1 MTVFSALRIDN
12 TANRNYTENNNAN
25 GGTQNVS
32 RRSLEADSDGIS
44 GVYDSGDAGHQG
56 RSGLGGSSVA
66 SGFVLSEQAQN
77 AIQSRGVEVVFKNN
91 ALNKTRHAMDG
102 VMPQAL
108 ALGGAKLDCYGEKLI
123 THMSD
128 TASSFII
135 HYSLKNPVFN
145 E

>member
-1 MTVFSALRIDN
+1 MTAFSALRTDN
-12 TANRNYTENNNAN
+12 TANRNYTENNDAN

-44 GVYDSGDAGHQG
+44 GVYDSCDAGHQG
-56 RSGLGGSSVA
+56 RSGLGGNSVA

-77 AIQSRGVEVVFKNN
+77 AIQSRGVEAVFKNK
-91 ALNKTRHAMDG
+91 ALNKTSHALDG
-102 VMPQAL
+102 VIPQAL
-108 ALGGAKLDCYGEKLI
+108 ALGGAKLDCYGEKLAN
-123 THMSD
+123 TYERYG
-128 TASSFII
+128 FII

>member
-1 MTVFSALRIDN
+1 MTVFSALRTDN
-12 TANRNYTENNNAN
+12 TANRNYTENNDAN

-44 GVYDSGDAGHQG
+44 GVYDSGDTEHQG

-77 AIQSRGVEVVFKNN
+77 AMQSHGVEAVETKDVSANSAAFSA
-91 ALNKTRHAMDG
+91 ALNESRAANTQNG
-102 VMPQAL
+102 F
-108 ALGGAKLDCYGEKLI
+108 I
-123 THMSD
+123 T
-128 TASSFII
+128 

>member
-1 MTVFSALRIDN
+1 MTAFSALRTDN
-12 TANRNYTENNNAN
+12 TANRNYTENNDAN

-56 RSGLGGSSVA
+56 RSGLGGNSVA

-77 AIQSRGVEVVFKNN
+77 AIQSRGVEAVFKNK
-91 ALNKTRHAMDG
+91 ALNKTSHALDG
-102 VMPQAL
+102 VIPQAL
-108 ALGGAKLDCYGEKLI
+108 ALGGAKLDCYGEKLAN
-123 THMSD
+123 TYERYG
-128 TASSFII
+128 FII

>member
-12 TANRNYTENNNAN
+12 TANRNYTENNDAN

-56 RSGLGGSSVA
+56 RSGLGGNSVA

-77 AIQSRGVEVVFKNN
+77 AIQSRGVEAVFKNK
-91 ALNKTRHAMDG
+91 ALNKTSHALDG

-108 ALGGAKLDCYGEKLI
+108 ALGGAKLDCYGEKLVN
-123 THMSD
+123 TYERYG
-128 TASSFII
+128 FII
-135 HYSLKNPVFN
+135 YYSLKNPVFN

>member
-25 GGTQNVS
+25 GGTQNIS

-56 RSGLGGSSVA
+56 RSGLGGNSVA
-66 SGFVLSEQAQN
+66 SGFVPSEQPQN
-77 AIQSRGVEVVFKNN
+77 AIQSRGVEAVFKNK
-91 ALNKTRHAMDG
+91 ALNKTSHALDG

-108 ALGGAKLDCYGEKLI
+108 ALGGAKLDCYGEKLVN
-123 THMSD
+123 TYERYG
-128 TASSFII
+128 FII
-135 HYSLKNPVFN
+135 YYSLFIEKSCI
-145 E
+145 

>member
-1 MTVFSALRIDN
+1 MTVFSALRTDN
-12 TANRNYTENNNAN
+12 TANRNYTENNDAN

-66 SGFVLSEQAQN
+66 SGFVLSEQARN
-77 AIQSRGVEVVFKNN
+77 AIQSRGVEAVFKNK
-91 ALNKTRHAMDG
+91 ALNKTSHALDG

-108 ALGGAKLDCYGEKLI
+108 ALGGAKLDCYGKKLVN
-123 THMSD
+123 TYERYG
-128 TASSFII
+128 FII
-135 HYSLKNPVFN
+135 YYSLFIEKSCI
-145 E
+145 

>member
-1 MTVFSALRIDN
+1 MKCSMTAFSALRIDN

-77 AIQSRGVEVVFKNN
+77 AIQSRGVEVVETKDVSANSAAFSA
-91 ALNKTRHAMDG
+91 ALNESR
-102 VMPQAL
+102 
-108 ALGGAKLDCYGEKLI
+108 
-123 THMSD
+123 
-128 TASSFII
+128 TANTQNGFII

>member
-1 MTVFSALRIDN
+1 MTVFSALRTDN
-12 TANRNYTENNNAN
+12 TANRNYTENNDAN

-66 SGFVLSEQAQN
+66 SGFVLSEQARN
-77 AIQSRGVEVVFKNN
+77 AIQSRGVEVVETKDVSANSAAFS
-91 ALNKTRHAMDG
+91 ATLNESRAANT
-102 VMPQAL
+102 Q
-108 ALGGAKLDCYGEKLI
+108 YG
-123 THMSD
+123 
-128 TASSFII
+128 FII